1 MAFDQPI
8 GKLKESQQVRR
19 WLDRLSVSRR
29 WLDQTADQM
38 NWRTYQ
44 EELEG
49 KYDVVLGNIQVPPIN
64 EIFAY
69 KDATLANLYYQDP
82 YIAVNAKKNATIASA
97 YILEAGVNHLWGE
110 LRLKEE
116 LEQQIVDAIII
127 GHAWNKVGN
136 NTKTAGTGN
145 NLQIVEDSIY
155 ANRVSWQDMVMNV
168 GCKRPPHDNLWV
180 SQRIY
185 KPTQQVKDQYG
196 SKAKNIT
203 GSTYPS
209 LDLKYMKNITYKED
223 FNYSAIYEVHDVET
237 RKIYT
242 LCDELNDKYL
252 EDPKDWPDWQTELPY
267 QFLSF
272 HEIPD
277 KAYPQSDIASWEPQV
292 KEKIKLF
299 TMALNF
305 AKRWNRQML
314 IKKGVMGL
322 QELDKFEKG
331 IEGAILQAA
340 VSGNVDIQAAVKM
353 LDWGSMPPD
362 FFILLDR
369 LDALIDRIRGQAQ
382 FMQGGMTKT
391 GTRTLGELDLVKG
404 GADARTDR
412 KQNRI
417 ERHCEAIA
425 RQLVMQM
432 KNNFDVEYVAN
443 ITGKEPPEIIQA
455 FQQQGIYDPTS
466 KTIKFDKTDIAGEYD
481 VSIKMGSTL
490 PLDKPTRD
498 KILTNVYQMS
508 IPLAQAPSIPPFI
521 AEIVTELLKDYEIK
535 GLEQAFAQ
543 QQQQSDAKSQQQSQI
558 AQTDQQKVQAETAK
572 RSAQAQ
578 NIQLQSLIEGVQA
591 AGHATGELPPE
602 VALTK

>member
-1 MAFDQPI
+1 MANDQSFS
-8 GKLKESQQVRR
+8 KLKESIQVKR
-19 WLDRLSVSRR
+19 WQDRLSVSRR
-29 WLDQTADQM
+29 WLDQTADQS

-49 KYDVVLGNIQVPPIN
+49 KYDVVLGNTQVPPIN

-69 KDATLANLYYQDP
+69 KDATLANLYYKDP
-82 YIAVNAKKNATIASA
+82 FIAVNPKKDATIAGA

-110 LRLKEE
+110 LKLKEE
-116 LEQQIVDAIII
+116 LEQEITDTIIV
-127 GHAWNKVGN
+127 GHSWNKVGN

-145 NLQIVEDSIY
+145 NLQIVEDNIY
-155 ANRVSWQDMVMNV
+155 ANRVSWQDMLMNV
-168 GCKRPPHDNLWV
+168 GCKRPTRDNLWV

-185 KPTQQVKDQYG
+185 KPTSQVKEQYG
-196 SKAKNIT
+196 SKAKDLK

-209 LDLKYMKNITYKED
+209 LDTKYMKNISYKED
-223 FNYSAIYEVHDVET
+223 FNYSAIYEIHSVED
-237 RKIYT
+237 RMIYT
-242 LCDELNDKYL
+242 VCDEMMDKYL
-252 EDPKDWPDWQTELPY
+252 EDPKPWPDWLNEVPY

-277 KAYPQSDIASWEPQV
+277 KAYPQSDIAAWEPQV

-299 TMALNF
+299 TMCLNF

-314 IKKGVMGL
+314 MRKGVMGL
-322 QELDKFEKG
+322 QEIDKYEKG
-331 IEGAILQAA
+331 IEGAILQA
-340 VSGNVDIQAAVKM
+340 STTGDIQTAFKM

-362 FFILLDR
+362 FFMLLDR
-369 LDALIDRIRGQAQ
+369 LDGLIDRIRGQAQ
-382 FMQGGMTKT
+382 FMQGGSTKT

-412 KQNRI
+412 KQDRI
-417 ERHCEAIA
+417 ETHCQNIA

-432 KNNFDVEYVAN
+432 KNNFDMDYIAK
-443 ITGKEPPEIIQA
+443 ITGKEPPEILKA
-455 FQQQGIYDPTS
+455 FEGQGIYDPVS
-466 KTIKFDKTDIAGEYD
+466 KTLKFNKEDIQGEYD

-490 PLDKPTRD
+490 PLDKGTRD
-498 KILTNVYQMS
+498 KVLTNVYQMS

-521 AEIVTELLKDYEIK
+521 AEIVTELLRDYDIK
-535 GLEQAFAQ
+535 GLEQSFETQQQDAQ
-543 QQQQSDAKSQQQSQI
+543 QKMQAMMQKAEI
-558 AQTDQQKVQAETAK
+558 DQNKVQAETSK
-572 RSAQAQ
+572 RNAQAQ
-578 NIQLQSLIEGVQA
+578 QIQVDTLIKGVQA